1 MDIKFSALTLAA
13 VLALSGCASHTITP
27 DEGAA
32 NIDVAYS
39 QTKLAE
45 AAVST
50 SDSLGQL
57 AEIEKANAP
66 KTKLNA
72 PLDADSIGLGSL
84 ASVDWTG
91 PVEALVQKLANTGQY
106 KYRVVGHRPAI
117 PVLVAVYAV
126 NMPVADILRD
136 ANLQA
141 GSKADIVV
149 YPSKKLIELRY
160 L

>member
-1 MDIKFSALTLAA
+1 
-13 VLALSGCASHTITP
+13 
-27 DEGAA
+27 
-32 NIDVAYS
+32 
-39 QTKLAE
+39 LAE

-72 PLDADSIGLGSL
+72 PIDGDAIGLGSL

-91 PVEALVQKLANTGQY
+91 PIEPLVQKLANTGQY
-106 KYRVVGHRPAI
+106 KYRVVGRRPAI

-126 NMPVADILRD
+126 NMPVSDILRD

-141 GSKADIVV
+141 GTKADIAV
-149 YPSKKLIELRY
+149 YANKKLIELRY
-160 L
+160 R